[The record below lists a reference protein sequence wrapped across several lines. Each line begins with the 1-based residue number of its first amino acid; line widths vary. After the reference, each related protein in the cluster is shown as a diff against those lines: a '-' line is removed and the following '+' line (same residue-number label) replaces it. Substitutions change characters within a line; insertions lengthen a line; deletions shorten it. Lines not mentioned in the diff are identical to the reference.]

1 VSGLKIPVFPLTSGC
16 PGGDFQR
23 LFPAREGP
31 MLNGVESRLIALNLL
46 RSSCATAAS
55 AVAASSCAKGRCLT
69 ENWPVPSGPAAV
81 CGDVS
86 GKLRQLPVS

>member
-1 VSGLKIPVFPLTSGC
+1 VSWLKIPVYPLTSGC
-16 PGGDFQR
+16 PGGDVQR
-23 LFPAREGP
+23 LFPARERL
-31 MLNGVESRLIALNLL
+31 MLNGVESRLMALNQL
-46 RSSCATAAS
+46 RNSCATFAS

-81 CGDVS
+81 CSDVS